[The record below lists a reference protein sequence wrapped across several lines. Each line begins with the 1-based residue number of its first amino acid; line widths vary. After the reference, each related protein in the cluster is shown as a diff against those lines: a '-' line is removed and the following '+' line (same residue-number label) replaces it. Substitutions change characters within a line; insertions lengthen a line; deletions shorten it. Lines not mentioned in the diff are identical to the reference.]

1 MDFLRVR
8 NDYRLPDSH
17 KVWFVYLSSAKCNKG
32 LDSTNYNQNNA
43 EVLCTAC
50 YRKTCGPRVYG
61 YVSGASLPT
70 TLAVEQAGRASPSAS
85 SSSCSSPSLE
95 SCPPQHARTSSVSS
109 INRDDPQCCP
119 SCGKRVYFAE
129 EVKVQK
135 RKWHRLCFK
144 CRKSSAASDAA
155 VFCCHK
161 MLDTI
166 K

>member
-1 MDFLRVR
+1 MCRWDGWMDTFSKSEKSMTICLI
-8 NDYRLPDSH
+8 LH
-17 KVWFVYLSSAKCNKG
+17 KLLLFVFLSSAKCNKR
-32 LDSTNYNQNNA
+32 LDSTNYNQNNDD
-43 EVLCTAC
+43 VLCTAC

-61 YVSGASLPT
+61 FVSGSVLPT
-70 TLAVEQAGRASPSAS
+70 TLDIEQADQATPSAS

-144 CRKSSAASDAA
+144 CRKSHTFDAI
-155 VFCCHK
+155 FC
-161 MLDTI
+161 
-166 K
+166 